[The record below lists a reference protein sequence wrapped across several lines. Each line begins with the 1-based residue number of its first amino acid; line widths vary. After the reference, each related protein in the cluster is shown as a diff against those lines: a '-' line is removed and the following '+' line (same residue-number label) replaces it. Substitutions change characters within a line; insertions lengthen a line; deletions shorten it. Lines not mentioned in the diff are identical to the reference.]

1 MNCPIKIM
9 LIEDHPAYRE
19 TIALA
24 LTKEKDIELISQFG
38 TAEQAVSTLQ
48 NLASDRAPDLILL
61 GLHLPGMSGI
71 EALPWIKKYC
81 PKVKVLI
88 LTQSDRE
95 ADVTHAISAG
105 ASGYLLKDSPRQQ
118 LANGIRNIMEG
129 GASLDPSIAA
139 YLLTHFRIKPTR
151 ANAEEKTL
159 SDREMETLDLISQ
172 GFVKKEIASKLG
184 VSHHTVVTFI
194 KRIYEKL
201 NVQNA
206 PAAVRKAYK
215 TGLFK

>member
-1 MNCPIKIM
+1 M

-24 LTKEKDIELISQFG
+24 LTKEKDIELVSQFG
-38 TAEQAVSTLQ
+38 TAEQALTTLQ
-48 NLASDRAPDLILL
+48 NLSADKSPDLILL
-61 GLHLPGMSGI
+61 DLHLLGMSGI

-81 PKVKVLI
+81 PTVHVLI

-95 ADVTHAISAG
+95 ADVTNAISAG

-118 LANGIRNIMEG
+118 LANGIRNIMDG

-139 YLLTHFRIKPTR
+139 YLLNHLKIKPTQS
-151 ANAEEKTL
+151 NSVEKVL
-159 SDREMETLDLISQ
+159 SDREMETLELISQ
-172 GFVKKEIASKLG
+172 GLVKKEIAKKLG

-201 NVQNA
+201 DVQNA
-206 PAAVRKAYK
+206 PAAVSKAYR